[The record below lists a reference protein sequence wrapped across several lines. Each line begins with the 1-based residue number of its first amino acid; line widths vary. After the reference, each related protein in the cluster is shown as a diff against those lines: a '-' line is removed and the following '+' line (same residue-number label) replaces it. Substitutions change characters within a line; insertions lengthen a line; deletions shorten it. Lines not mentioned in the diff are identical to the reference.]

1 MQDANHLNG
10 GIAARAI
17 EHDVPTTATVAS
29 NVQGA
34 NTGLNLMTGRTTRDI
49 WTIVQGG

>member
-10 GIAARAI
+10 GSAARAI
-17 EHDVPTTATVAS
+17 EHNVPTTATITS

-34 NTGLNLMTGRTTRDI
+34 NTGLNLMTGRATRDI
-49 WTIVQGG
+49 GTIVQGG